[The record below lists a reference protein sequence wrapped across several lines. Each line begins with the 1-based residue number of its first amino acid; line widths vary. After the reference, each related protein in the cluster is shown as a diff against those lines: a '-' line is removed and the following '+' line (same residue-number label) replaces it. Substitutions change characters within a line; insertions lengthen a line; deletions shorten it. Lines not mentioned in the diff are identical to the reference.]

1 MRNVT
6 FSWQRNSG
14 LCLQGLH
21 QNNPQNCRSH
31 KGIYNLCLTF
41 SLPLTVEC
49 QVIHKSNLSRKGRDN
64 LVTEIGILKK
74 LKHRFIVD
82 LVDFHWDDKYIYIGK
97 IRWRHNV
104 DVDRHPSLSDGIL
117 RWGRL
122 VFPHQTE
129 KMLTR

>member
-1 MRNVT
+1 M
-6 FSWQRNSG
+6 
-14 LCLQGLH
+14 
-21 QNNPQNCRSH
+21 
-31 KGIYNLCLTF
+31 
-41 SLPLTVEC
+41 EC

-104 DVDRHPSLSDGIL
+104 DVDKHPSLSDGIL
-117 RWGRL
+117 WWGRL

-129 KMLTR
+129 KMLTRCSCQPQADPVL